1 VANLADLIKG
11 LNETQFET
19 LKREL
24 NASRKLDLVEYIAT
38 AHNQPAVARK
48 SAKRWLDNGA
58 RLPYHVSATR
68 KGRTYALKTAV
79 NYYGLRGERLPRP
92 HLEVSRKE
100 KVWAFKPV
108 HPHVRKHERHHERQA
123 IQPKHQHHQLRQGH
137 HR

>member
-1 VANLADLIKG
+1 

-58 RLPYHVSATR
+58 RQPYHVSATR

-79 NYYGLRGERLPRP
+79 NYYGLRGERPPAP
-92 HLEVSRKE
+92 HIEAKRT
-100 KVWAFKPV
+100 KVQAHKPV
-108 HPHVRKHERHHERQA
+108 HRIERKHERHHERKA
-123 IQPKHQHHQLRQGH
+123 TQPKHQHHQLRRGH